1 MKAHLAKVSLA
12 LLSAAFLLGCQ
23 EQGSEPVGPEG
34 PQFDKPNNETCSEGF
49 ALEDGH
55 CHGAEVNQKLIEVD
69 LFEDVTGRNF
79 TCEFGATNTGDSFG
93 KVGWQTDRIHVG
105 EAALP
110 ASDHIHFQLQLT
122 GVPAGDYT
130 IFGNQF
136 EDLVSS
142 PSCDETGGE
151 TVDIGTVK
159 VKKNGKLVTPGIL
172 QFEFPF
178 HEVSTKLKDPLTT
191 YVWLT
196 ISGPGGIF
204 RSTAVEVVIPPHE
217 EVQ

>member
-23 EQGSEPVGPEG
+23 EQGSEAVGPEG
-34 PQFDKPNNETCSEGF
+34 PRFDKPDNVTCDEGL
-49 ALEDGH
+49 AWEDGH
-55 CHGAEVNQKLIEVD
+55 CHGAEVNPNLMEVP
-69 LFEDVTGRNF
+69 LFKDPAF
-79 TCEFGATNTGDSFG
+79 SCDAGATPGGVLVG

-110 ASDHIHFQLQLT
+110 ASDHIHFQLQLFSDVAP
-122 GVPAGDYT
+122 GDYAIVGNQAGD
-130 IFGNQF
+130 N
-136 EDLVSS
+136 
-142 PSCDETGGE
+142 SCPGTDVK

-196 ISGPGGIF
+196 IRGPGGFF
-204 RSTAVEVVIPPHE
+204 RSPAEGVDIPPHE